1 MREGIYWL
9 PTRPDFTIEKVRG
22 VGLGRC
28 YSQTTYRV
36 TANRRITPAQLNQLA
51 AIGIIPAGQEFGV
64 LSQCDGK
71 EEPAFYDEVEPTAID
86 RDGLPTA
93 TVRIVDARRRSFP
106 YWVYECYERT
116 DSSD

>member
-9 PTRPDFTIEKVRG
+9 PTRPDVTIERVSG
-22 VGLGRC
+22 MGLGRC
-28 YSQTTYRV
+28 YSQTNYRV
-36 TANRRITPAQLNQLA
+36 TANRRLTRAQLHGLA
-51 AIGIIPAGQEFGV
+51 NLDIIPAGQEFGV
-64 LSQCDGK
+64 LSPCDGK
-71 EEPAFYDEVEPTAID
+71 EEPAFFDEVEPTAIG

-93 TVRIVDARRRSFP
+93 TVRIIDVKRRSFP